1 VTNWVIDLDGVMWRG
16 SRAIPGSTDA
26 VAELIQRG
34 DRVVFCTN
42 NSAEAGT
49 QKAARLVEDGL
60 PEGVEVVTSAD
71 AVAGLV
77 RPGEVALCLGGPG
90 LRRALRDVG
99 AEVHAAADE
108 LPVDAHG
115 EPVPFDVV
123 VVGLARDAD
132 YTQIDRASA
141 TVRRGARLLASN
153 ADATYPG
160 TDRLHP
166 GCGAILAAVET
177 AAGTSAEVAG
187 KPHEPMAEVL
197 RRRLDGRGVV
207 VGDRA
212 DTDGRL
218 AELLDWP
225 FALVLSGVTTPD
237 DLPVEVPTA
246 VVAEDL
252 LTVVD
257 TFGAWSGE
265 SPDSSP
271 DSSPEG

>member
-1 VTNWVIDLDGVMWRG
+1 MTNWVIDLDGVMWRG

-42 NSAEAGT
+42 NSAETGT

-218 AELLDWP
+218 AEVLDWP

-237 DLPVEVPTA
+237 DLPVEVPAA
-246 VVAEDL
+246 VVAADL
-252 LTVVD
+252 WAVVD